1 MSQRSE
7 DVGRGKDASDVR
19 DDGRDIDS
27 AAGVASVASV
37 AAHEDAAGREVAAA
51 GAAGAQEA
59 TGAGLGFDEDLDL
72 DSEPVRVRRQKMEA
86 LRAKGIDPFGHRF
99 ERTHHAREIVD
110 GFQMFEGNA
119 VRVAGRL
126 MAMRSH
132 GKAAFADLLDLS
144 GRIQIYAKLD
154 QLGEEAYELF
164 TSLDIGDIVG
174 VEGKV
179 FRTRRG
185 EVTVEI
191 TRFDL
196 LSKAL
201 RPLPEKWHGL
211 ADVDLRYRQRYL
223 DLIVN
228 PEVREVFLK
237 RTAIVRAVR
246 AFLDSRGYIEVETS
260 AMHTIPGGATARPF
274 ITHHNALDIDL
285 YLRIALELHLKRL
298 IVGGLEKVYEIGR
311 VFRNEGISTKHNPE
325 FTMLELYEAYAD
337 YTDMMNLA
345 EDLIHYVAVQVLGQT
360 RVEYQGTVIDLT
372 PPWPRKT
379 MVEAVR
385 ERTGVDFDA
394 IESDEDARAAARRLG
409 VEIDP
414 AASRGKAL
422 SEIYEELVES
432 TLVSPVFVMDH
443 PIEISPLAKKKADDP
458 RYTYR
463 FELIMGGREM
473 ANAFSE
479 LNDPID
485 QRERFEAQVA
495 LRAQGDD
502 EAHRMD
508 EDFLRALE
516 HGMPPT
522 GGMGMGIDRLA
533 MILTNQ
539 NSLRDVILFPTM
551 RPRK

>member
-1 MSQRSE
+1 MSE
-7 DVGRGKDASDVR
+7 GRGVHPEVQDSD
-19 DDGRDIDS
+19 GCAATPEGS
-27 AAGVASVASV
+27 AVANEVAEGE
-37 AAHEDAAGREVAAA
+37 ATREVAEGTDSRETAK
-51 GAAGAQEA
+51 GAGAQAADFGAEA
-59 TGAGLGFDEDLDL
+59 E
-72 DSEPVRVRRQKMEA
+72 SESEHVRVRRQKMEA
-86 LRAKGIDPFGHRF
+86 LRSRGIDPFGARF
-99 ERTHHAREIVD
+99 ERTHHARDIAED
-110 GFQMFEGNA
+110 FEKLEGRQ

-132 GKAAFADLLDLS
+132 GKATFADLLDLS
-144 GRIQIYAKLD
+144 GRIQIYAKAD
-154 QLGEEAYELF
+154 RLGVDAYEVF

-174 VEGKV
+174 VEGTV

-185 EVTVEI
+185 ETTVEVDAF
-191 TRFDL
+191 RL
-196 LSKAL
+196 LSKSL

-211 ADVDLRYRQRYL
+211 SDVDLRYRHRHL

-345 EDLIHYVAVQVLGQT
+345 EDLIHYVAIQVLGQS
-360 RVEYQGTVIDLT
+360 RVDYEGNTIDLT

-379 MVEAVR
+379 MVQAVR
-385 ERTGVDFDA
+385 EYTGEDFDA
-394 IESDEDARAAARRLG
+394 IETDEDARAAASRLG
-409 VEIDP
+409 VEVEP
-414 AASRGKAL
+414 QATRGKAL
-422 SEIYEELVES
+422 SEIYEGLVEPA
-432 TLVSPVFVMDH
+432 LISPVFVTDH
-443 PIEISPLAKKKADDP
+443 PVEISPLAKKREDDP

-463 FELIMGGREM
+463 FELIIGGREM

-485 QRERFEAQVA
+485 QRERFEAQAA
-495 LRAQGDD
+495 LRDRGDD

-522 GGMGMGIDRLA
+522 GGMGIGIDRLV
-533 MILTNQ
+533 MLLTNQ
-539 NSLRDVILFPTM
+539 SSIRDVILFPTM
-551 RPRK
+551 RPKK

>member
-1 MSQRSE
+1 MSQER
-7 DVGRGKDASDVR
+7 DVHPDSRADGQPATASDDMAAAAHVAEAVETAEAAEAAEAE
-19 DDGRDIDS
+19 
-27 AAGVASVASV
+27 AAGLC
-37 AAHEDAAGREVAAA
+37 EDAE
-51 GAAGAQEA
+51 
-59 TGAGLGFDEDLDL
+59 L
-72 DSEPVRVRRQKMEA
+72 DSEHVRVRRQKMEA

-99 ERTHHAREIVD
+99 ERTHHARDIVE
-110 GFQMFEGNA
+110 GFERLEGST
-119 VRVAGRL
+119 VRIAGRL

-132 GKAAFADLLDLS
+132 GKATFADLLDLS
-144 GRIQIYAKLD
+144 GRIQLYAKLD
-154 QLGEEAYELF
+154 QLGQDAYELF

-191 TRFDL
+191 GRFDL
-196 LSKAL
+196 LSKSL

-345 EDLIHYVAVQVLGQT
+345 EDLIHYVAIQVLGQAK
-360 RVEYQGTVIDLT
+360 VDYQGNTIDLR

-385 ERTGVDFDA
+385 ERTGVDFGA
-394 IESDEDARAAARRLG
+394 IETDEDARAAARRLG
-409 VEIDP
+409 VEIDSQ
-414 AASRGKAL
+414 ATRGKAL
-422 SEIYEELVES
+422 SEIYEELVEP
-432 TLVSPVFVMDH
+432 TLISPVFVTDH
-443 PIEISPLAKKKADDP
+443 PIDISPLAKRREDDP

-463 FELIMGGREM
+463 FELIIGGREI

-522 GGMGMGIDRLA
+522 GGMGIGIDRLV
-533 MILTNQ
+533 MLLTNQ
-539 NSLRDVILFPTM
+539 SSIRDVILFPTM
-551 RPRK
+551 RPRR

>member
-1 MSQRSE
+1 MSQER
-7 DVGRGKDASDVR
+7 DVHPDSQADGQPATASDDMAAAAEVAEAVETTEAAEAAEAE
-19 DDGRDIDS
+19 
-27 AAGVASVASV
+27 AAGLC
-37 AAHEDAAGREVAAA
+37 EDAE
-51 GAAGAQEA
+51 
-59 TGAGLGFDEDLDL
+59 L
-72 DSEPVRVRRQKMEA
+72 DSEHVRVRRQKMEA

-99 ERTHHAREIVD
+99 ERTHHARDIVE
-110 GFQMFEGNA
+110 GFERLEGST
-119 VRVAGRL
+119 VRIAGRL

-132 GKAAFADLLDLS
+132 GKATFADLLDLS
-144 GRIQIYAKLD
+144 GRIQLYAKLD
-154 QLGEEAYELF
+154 QLGQDAYELF

-191 TRFDL
+191 GRFDL
-196 LSKAL
+196 LSKSL

-345 EDLIHYVAVQVLGQT
+345 EDLIHYVAIQVLGQAK
-360 RVEYQGTVIDLT
+360 VDYQGNTIDLR

-385 ERTGVDFDA
+385 ERTGVDFGA
-394 IESDEDARAAARRLG
+394 IETDEDARAAARRLG
-409 VEIDP
+409 VEIDSQ
-414 AASRGKAL
+414 ATRGKAL
-422 SEIYEELVES
+422 SEIYEELVEP
-432 TLVSPVFVMDH
+432 TLISPVFVTDH
-443 PIEISPLAKKKADDP
+443 PIDISPLAKRREDDP

-463 FELIMGGREM
+463 FELIIGGREI

-522 GGMGMGIDRLA
+522 GGMGIGIDRLV
-533 MILTNQ
+533 MLLTNQ
-539 NSLRDVILFPTM
+539 SSIRDVILFPTM
-551 RPRK
+551 RPRR

>member
-1 MSQRSE
+1 MAAAA
-7 DVGRGKDASDVR
+7 DVAEAVG
-19 DDGRDIDS
+19 
-27 AAGVASVASV
+27 
-37 AAHEDAAGREVAAA
+37 AA
-51 GAAGAQEA
+51 GAAEAAQAEA
-59 TGAGLGFDEDLDL
+59 AELCEDAEL
-72 DSEPVRVRRQKMEA
+72 DSEHVRVRRQKMEA
-86 LRAKGIDPFGHRF
+86 LRAKGINPFGHRF
-99 ERTHHAREIVD
+99 ERTHHARDIVE
-110 GFQMFEGNA
+110 GFERLEGST

-126 MAMRSH
+126 MAMRTH
-132 GKAAFADLLDLS
+132 GKATFADLLDLS
-144 GRIQIYAKLD
+144 GRIQLYAKLD
-154 QLGEEAYELF
+154 QLGQDAYELF

-191 TRFDL
+191 GRFDL
-196 LSKAL
+196 LSKSL

-274 ITHHNALDIDL
+274 VTHHNALDIDL

-345 EDLIHYVAVQVLGQT
+345 EDLIHYVAIQVLGQAK
-360 RVEYQGTVIDLT
+360 VDYQGNTIDLR

-385 ERTGVDFDA
+385 ERTGVDFGA
-394 IESDEDARAAARRLG
+394 IETDEDARTAARRLG
-409 VEIDP
+409 VEIDSH
-414 AASRGKAL
+414 ATRGKAL
-422 SEIYEELVES
+422 SEVYEELVEP
-432 TLVSPVFVMDH
+432 TLISPVFVTDH
-443 PIEISPLAKKKADDP
+443 PIDISPLAKKREDDP

-463 FELIMGGREM
+463 FELIIGGREI

-485 QRERFEAQVA
+485 QRERFEAQAA

-522 GGMGMGIDRLA
+522 GGMGIGIDRLV
-533 MILTNQ
+533 MLLTNQ
-539 NSLRDVILFPTM
+539 SSIRDVILFPTM
-551 RPRK
+551 RPKR

>member
-1 MSQRSE
+1 M
-7 DVGRGKDASDVR
+7 ASD
-19 DDGRDIDS
+19 DM
-27 AAGVASVASV
+27 AAAADVAEAVG
-37 AAHEDAAGREVAAA
+37 AAEAAEAAQAAQAEAAELCEDAE
-51 GAAGAQEA
+51 
-59 TGAGLGFDEDLDL
+59 L
-72 DSEPVRVRRQKMEA
+72 DSEHVRVRRQKMEA

-99 ERTHHAREIVD
+99 ERTHHARDIVE
-110 GFQMFEGNA
+110 GFERLEGST

-132 GKAAFADLLDLS
+132 GKATFADLLDIS
-144 GRIQIYAKLD
+144 GRIQLYAKLD
-154 QLGEEAYELF
+154 QLGQDAYELF

-191 TRFDL
+191 GRFDL
-196 LSKAL
+196 LSKSL

-345 EDLIHYVAVQVLGQT
+345 EDLIHYVAIQVLGQAK
-360 RVEYQGTVIDLT
+360 VDYQGNTIDLT

-385 ERTGVDFDA
+385 ERTGVDFGA
-394 IESDEDARAAARRLG
+394 IDTDEDARAAARRLG
-409 VEIDP
+409 VEIDSQ
-414 AASRGKAL
+414 ATRGKAL
-422 SEIYEELVES
+422 SEIYEELVEP
-432 TLVSPVFVMDH
+432 TLISPVFVTDH
-443 PIEISPLAKKKADDP
+443 PIEISPLAKKREDDP

-463 FELIMGGREM
+463 FELIIGGREM

-485 QRERFEAQVA
+485 QRERFEAQAA

-522 GGMGMGIDRLA
+522 GGMGIGIDRLV
-533 MILTNQ
+533 MLLTNQ
-539 NSLRDVILFPTM
+539 SSIRDVILFPTM
-551 RPRK
+551 RPRR

>member
-1 MSQRSE
+1 MSQER
-7 DVGRGKDASDVR
+7 DVHPDSRGDGQPATASDDMAAAAHVAEAVETAEAAEAAEAE
-19 DDGRDIDS
+19 
-27 AAGVASVASV
+27 AAGLC
-37 AAHEDAAGREVAAA
+37 EDAE
-51 GAAGAQEA
+51 
-59 TGAGLGFDEDLDL
+59 L
-72 DSEPVRVRRQKMEA
+72 DSEHVRVRRQKMEA
-86 LRAKGIDPFGHRF
+86 FRAKGIDPFGHRF
-99 ERTHHAREIVD
+99 ERTHHARDIVE
-110 GFQMFEGNA
+110 GFERLEGST
-119 VRVAGRL
+119 VRIAGRL

-132 GKAAFADLLDLS
+132 GKATFADLLDLS
-144 GRIQIYAKLD
+144 GRIQLYAKLD
-154 QLGEEAYELF
+154 QLGQDAYELF

-191 TRFDL
+191 GRFDL
-196 LSKAL
+196 LSKSL

-345 EDLIHYVAVQVLGQT
+345 EDLIHYVAIQVLGQAK
-360 RVEYQGTVIDLT
+360 VDYQGNTIDLR

-385 ERTGVDFDA
+385 ERTGVDFGA
-394 IESDEDARAAARRLG
+394 IETDEDARAAARRLG
-409 VEIDP
+409 VEIDSQ
-414 AASRGKAL
+414 ATRGKAL
-422 SEIYEELVES
+422 SEIYEELVEP
-432 TLVSPVFVMDH
+432 TLISPVFVTDH
-443 PIEISPLAKKKADDP
+443 PIDISPLAKRREDDP

-463 FELIMGGREM
+463 FELIIGGREI

-522 GGMGMGIDRLA
+522 GGMGIGIDRLV
-533 MILTNQ
+533 MLLTNQ
-539 NSLRDVILFPTM
+539 SSIRDVILFPTM
-551 RPRK
+551 RPRR

>member
-1 MSQRSE
+1 MSQ
-7 DVGRGKDASDVR
+7 
-19 DDGRDIDS
+19 
-27 AAGVASVASV
+27 
-37 AAHEDAAGREVAAA
+37 GREVHPASGGAAEAAAGLAEGAPTPEA
-51 GAAGAQEA
+51 GAAG
-59 TGAGLGFDEDLDL
+59 GGVYGDEELDG
-72 DSEPVRVRRQKMEA
+72 EHVRVRRQKMEA
-86 LRAKGIDPFGHRF
+86 LRARGIDPFGHRF
-99 ERTHHAREIVD
+99 ERTHHARDIVE
-110 GFQMFEGNA
+110 GFERLEGST
-119 VRVAGRL
+119 VKVAGRL

-132 GKAAFADLLDLS
+132 GKATFADLLDLS

-154 QLGEEAYELF
+154 RLGQDAYDLF

-174 VEGKV
+174 VEGSV

-185 EVTVEI
+185 EVTLEI
-191 TRFDL
+191 ERIEL
-196 LSKAL
+196 LSKSL

-337 YTDMMNLA
+337 YTDMMSLA
-345 EDLIHYVAVQVLGQT
+345 EDLIHYVAIQVLGQAKVDYEGNT
-360 RVEYQGTVIDLT
+360 IDLT

-394 IESDEDARAAARRLG
+394 VESDEDARAAARRLG
-409 VEIDP
+409 VEVDP
-414 AASRGKAL
+414 HATMGKVL
-422 SEIYEELVES
+422 SEIYEERVEP
-432 TLVSPVFVMDH
+432 TLVSPVFVTDH
-443 PIEISPLAKKKADDP
+443 PIEISPLAKKREDDP

-463 FELIMGGREM
+463 FELIIGGREI

-485 QRERFEAQVA
+485 QRERFEAQAA

-522 GGMGMGIDRLA
+522 GGMGIGIDRLV
-533 MILTNQ
+533 MLLTNQ
-539 NSLRDVILFPTM
+539 SSIRDVILFPTM
-551 RPRK
+551 RPKR

>member
-1 MSQRSE
+1 MSQER
-7 DVGRGKDASDVR
+7 DVHPDSRADGQPATASDDMAAAAEVAEAVETAEAAEAAEAE
-19 DDGRDIDS
+19 
-27 AAGVASVASV
+27 AAGLC
-37 AAHEDAAGREVAAA
+37 EDAE
-51 GAAGAQEA
+51 
-59 TGAGLGFDEDLDL
+59 L
-72 DSEPVRVRRQKMEA
+72 DSEHVRIRRQKMEA

-99 ERTHHAREIVD
+99 ERTHHARDIVE
-110 GFQMFEGNA
+110 GFERLEGST
-119 VRVAGRL
+119 VRIAGRL

-132 GKAAFADLLDLS
+132 GKATFADLLDLS
-144 GRIQIYAKLD
+144 GRIQLYAKLD
-154 QLGEEAYELF
+154 QLGQDAYEVF

-191 TRFDL
+191 GRFDL

-345 EDLIHYVAVQVLGQT
+345 EDLIHYVAIQVLGQAK
-360 RVEYQGTVIDLT
+360 VDYQGNTIDLT

-385 ERTGVDFDA
+385 ERTGVDFGA
-394 IESDEDARAAARRLG
+394 IGTDEDARAAARRLG
-409 VEIDP
+409 VNIDP
-414 AASRGKAL
+414 QATRGKAL
-422 SEIYEELVES
+422 SEIYEELVEP
-432 TLVSPVFVMDH
+432 TLVSPVFVTDH
-443 PIEISPLAKKKADDP
+443 PIDISPLAKKREDDP

-463 FELIMGGREM
+463 FELIIGGREI

-485 QRERFEAQVA
+485 QRERFEAQAA

-522 GGMGMGIDRLA
+522 GGMGIGIDRLV
-533 MILTNQ
+533 MLLTNQ
-539 NSLRDVILFPTM
+539 SSIRDVILFPTM
-551 RPRK
+551 RPKK